1 MFLFPDSAETSRDSV
16 GCDASAPRP
25 PSGVVP
31 ARPLTASRKAGSSP
45 NTAASLW
52 SLRPCATRSIAV
64 RSRLASGWRT
74 LPGSRASDSLPASH
88 RTIRLRHSTSRP
100 ETAPESPVIRSSR
113 ASTLTDL
120 LKLGVQTIIFTL
132 T

>member
-1 MFLFPDSAETSRDSV
+1 MLV
-16 GCDASAPRP
+16 
-25 PSGVVP
+25 
-31 ARPLTASRKAGSSP
+31 
-45 NTAASLW
+45 
-52 SLRPCATRSIAV
+52 
-64 RSRLASGWRT
+64 SGWWT

-132 T
+132 A